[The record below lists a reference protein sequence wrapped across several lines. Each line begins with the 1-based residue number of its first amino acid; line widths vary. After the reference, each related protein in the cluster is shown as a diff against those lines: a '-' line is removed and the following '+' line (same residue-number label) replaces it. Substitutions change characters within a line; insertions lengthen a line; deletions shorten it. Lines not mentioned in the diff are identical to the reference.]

1 MTNASTSVSPASAA
15 PAAGPT
21 SLAATLRAALRDRL
35 TLLSVV
41 LSTLP
46 ALVAV
51 TAVLVVLNNG
61 RAGWIADG
69 LAVGRLSDLISLVM
83 LVSGIILLLT
93 LVGAFVATAV
103 IRARLHRRDSV
114 VMTKV
119 IDFAYEMD
127 NGDLTVRLNANDSQD
142 AMRRQMIEA
151 LNVMTDGVHR
161 MTFEVRNVTK
171 GLAQSADQIR
181 EATDRQIESATQ
193 QDAVV
198 AQTTATVNEVRATVT
213 ETAERAQNV
222 AENAQASI
230 EVSRTGEQA
239 VADAIEGMQLIRRK
253 VEDIA
258 DNILILSE
266 HTQQIGEIIATVN
279 SIADQSKMLALN
291 ASVEAARA
299 GEEGKGFAVVAMEV
313 RNLAEQSREATSQVR
328 DILSEIQ
335 RATNA
340 AVMVTEEGTKGVDRG
355 VSLVDRA
362 GQTIQE
368 LARTIEENALAA
380 VQIAASTR
388 QQAVGMDQLTN
399 AMRTIKEATADA
411 ATSTMQ
417 VERNVQQLQG
427 VAEHLGATLNRYRL

>member
-1 MTNASTSVSPASAA
+1 MLLPMLALLIGAQFLLGRL
-15 PAAGPT
+15 AAGLTADLEAEGLARIEPGMNALNGQLWLMAALIAGVT
-21 SLAATLRAALRDRL
+21 VVGGLALAAWRGGREQRLEADRL
-35 TLLSVV
+35 RRTLDFLY
-41 LSTLP
+41 
-46 ALVAV
+46 
-51 TAVLVVLNNG
+51 
-61 RAGWIADG
+61 
-69 LAVGRLSDLISLVM
+69 
-83 LVSGIILLLT
+83 
-93 LVGAFVATAV
+93 
-103 IRARLHRRDSV
+103 
-114 VMTKV
+114 KV
-119 IDFAYEMD
+119 DH
-127 NGDLTVRLNANDSQD
+127 GDLTTRLVPLTADDDRFRKLS
-142 AMRRQMIEA
+142 EA
-151 LNVMTDGVHR
+151 LNVMADGLQR
-161 MTFEVRNVTK
+161 MTTEVRTATQ
-171 GLAQSADQIR
+171 GLASSAEEIR
-181 EATDRQIESATQ
+181 VAASRQLDAAER
-193 QDAVV
+193 QDSVV
-198 AQTTATVNEVRATVT
+198 TQTTATVNEVRATVT

-239 VADAIEGMQLIRRK
+239 VTDAIDGMNLIRRK

-313 RNLAEQSREATSQVR
+313 RNLAEQSREATAQVR

-355 VSLVDRA
+355 VNLVDRA
-362 GQTIQE
+362 GQTIRE
-368 LARTIEENALAA
+368 LTRTIEENAIAA

-399 AMRTIKEATADA
+399 AMRTIKDATAEAT
-411 ATSTMQ
+411 TSTVQ

-427 VAEHLGATLNRYRL
+427 IAEHLGATLNRYRL

>member
-1 MTNASTSVSPASAA
+1 MALLLLLL
-15 PAAGPT
+15 
-21 SLAATLRAALRDRL
+21 SLLPVALTTGGAVLLINTMRDRL
-35 TLLSVV
+35 GAASPELPAFALAWMEELAGQVLLVGGLVAALTLL
-41 LSTLP
+41 
-46 ALVAV
+46 
-51 TAVLVVLNNG
+51 
-61 RAGWIADG
+61 
-69 LAVGRLSDLISLVM
+69 
-83 LVSGIILLLT
+83 
-93 LVGAFVATAV
+93 ATAFIGARTLALYRRRQHEQLDAILRFV
-103 IRARLHRRDSV
+103 SRFNEGDLAARLAPPPEVD
-114 VMTKV
+114 
-119 IDFAYEMD
+119 A
-127 NGDLTVRLNANDSQD
+127 LQARLVQ
-142 AMRRQMIEA
+142 A
-151 LNVMTDGVHR
+151 LNQMAEGLHEMVG
-161 MTFEVRNVTK
+161 EVKEATT
-171 GLAQSADQIR
+171 GLTTTADQIR
-181 EATDRQIESATQ
+181 SAVSRQIEAASK
-193 QDAVV
+193 QDSVV

-213 ETAERAQNV
+213 ETAERAQSV

-239 VADAIEGMQLIRRK
+239 VADAIEGMHLIRSK

-299 GEEGKGFAVVAMEV
+299 GEEGKGFAVVALEV
-313 RNLAEQSREATSQVR
+313 RNLAEQSREATAQVR

-362 GQTIQE
+362 GRTIKE
-368 LARTIEENALAA
+368 LASTIEENAVAA

-388 QQAVGMDQLTN
+388 QQAVGMDQLTS

-411 ATSTMQ
+411 ASSAMQ

-427 VAEHLGATLNRYRL
+427 VAEHLGGTLARYRL

>member
-1 MTNASTSVSPASAA
+1 VTQASLTSQPF
-15 PAAGPT
+15 T
-21 SLAATLRAALRDRL
+21 STERWTLRHTLRHRQTL
-35 TLLSVV
+35 GLVLLSVLPVPLVTFLLAVSVNALNDRWMQDEETPAGLLQDLDGVGGQV
-41 LSTLP
+41 LLLGIL
-46 ALVAV
+46 AG
-51 TAVLVVLNNG
+51 VLVF
-61 RAGWIADG
+61 
-69 LAVGRLSDLISLVM
+69 AVA
-83 LVSGIILLLT
+83 LLLAT
-93 LVGAFVATAV
+93 RLKDRANRMNNEQLERVLQFV
-103 IRARLHRRDSV
+103 
-114 VMTKV
+114 
-119 IDFAYEMD
+119 YEMD
-127 NGDLTVRLNANDSQD
+127 AGNLAARLNAEPADEVVQRKL
-142 AMRRQMIEA
+142 AEA
-151 LNVMTDGVHR
+151 LNVMVDGVHR
-161 MTFEVRNVTK
+161 MTNEVKHATR
-171 GLAQSADQIR
+171 GLNKAADDIL
-181 EATDRQIESATQ
+181 EATHRQIDAATQ
-193 QDAVV
+193 QDSVV

-230 EVSRTGEQA
+230 EVSRTGDQA
-239 VADAIEGMQLIRRK
+239 VTDAIEGMHMIRRR

-313 RNLAEQSREATSQVR
+313 RNLAEQSREATAQVR

-362 GQTIQE
+362 GKTIKE
-368 LARTIEENALAA
+368 LASTIEENAVAA

-399 AMRTIKEATADA
+399 AMRTIKDSTAEAA
-411 ATSTMQ
+411 SSSMQ
-417 VERNVQQLQG
+417 VERSVQQLQG

>member
-1 MTNASTSVSPASAA
+1 MVILSLI
-15 PAAGPT
+15 PAA
-21 SLAATLRAALRDRL
+21 L
-35 TLLSVV
+35 VV
-41 LSTLP
+41 
-46 ALVAV
+46 VAIM
-51 TAVLVVLNNG
+51 VVLNNG
-61 RAGWIADG
+61 RAVWTGDG
-69 LAVGRLSDLISLVM
+69 LTIGPLNDLITQVM
-83 LVSGIILLLT
+83 LVGGIMLLLI
-93 LVGAFVATAV
+93 VAGAFVAASFLRTYL
-103 IRARLHRRDSV
+103 RRRDAAEMNKV
-114 VMTKV
+114 V
-119 IDFAYEMD
+119 DFAYEID
-127 NGDLTVRLNANDSQD
+127 KGDLTVRLNASETEN
-142 AMRRQMIEA
+142 AARRQMIEA
-151 LNVMTDGVHR
+151 LNVMSDGVHR

-171 GLAQSADQIR
+171 GLAQAAEQIR
-181 EATDRQIESATQ
+181 DATNRQIESATQ

-239 VADAIEGMQLIRRK
+239 VTDAIEGMHLIRRK

-313 RNLAEQSREATSQVR
+313 RNLAEQSREATAQVR